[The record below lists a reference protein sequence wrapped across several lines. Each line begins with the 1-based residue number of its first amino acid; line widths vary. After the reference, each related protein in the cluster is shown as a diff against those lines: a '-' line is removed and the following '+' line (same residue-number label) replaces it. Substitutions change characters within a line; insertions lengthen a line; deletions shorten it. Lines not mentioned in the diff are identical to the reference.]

1 VFGCHSIG
9 ALKVSVSIGD
19 GVISSDTFIVNT
31 SKPLSAMVSNSTDES
46 SLSSDGCGHDTRQHS
61 GSHNQRR
68 SHGNVHN
75 RRRFLKTAGAGA
87 VVLGTAGCLSRL
99 GGSGGGNGEIGDTIK
114 IGVLAPAPSKNPI
127 GASIAN
133 SAKLAAEQLNKKNG
147 IAGANVETIVKD
159 TKENPS
165 VGQSKFRELAIGE
178 KVDMVTGVF
187 TSEVLLNIMD
197 DIAKQ
202 KTLTMS
208 SGAATPQATRTVDE
222 NYEKYKYYFRTGP
235 FNAHY
240 LGANMIDFGVA
251 AFEDMGWN
259 KIAVLVEDYKWTSP
273 ITDVFKKQ
281 ASKLPADIM
290 TSLRYA
296 SGTKNFSP
304 IYDKISGN
312 NVDGVFVAMAHTGT
326 SAVIQWAKQQRPFGF
341 GGIHVPMQLPSY
353 YGSVKGACRY
363 GFTQN
368 VATPQSKITKKTFPY
383 ANAYKKQFGG
393 YPVYTGYITFDAIKQ
408 FTTVVEK
415 KQTLATDQL
424 ISGLESGSYTGTAGT
439 IEYYS
444 KDHKYTHDLIY
455 KRKAKTPVYMQW
467 QKQKDGGIQQVFFP
481 DSLQTGTYK
490 HPAWLR

>member
-1 VFGCHSIG
+1 MIP
-9 ALKVSVSIGD
+9 
-19 GVISSDTFIVNT
+19 SDTFIGNT
-31 SKPLSAMVSNSTDES
+31 TKPLSAMRRNTTDES
-46 SLSSDGCGHDTRQHS
+46 SLSSDGHDQTTRQHS
-61 GSHNQRR
+61 TPPIRWKPSSGP
-68 SHGNVHN
+68 HN

-87 VVLGTAGCLSRL
+87 VALGTAGCLSRL
-99 GGSGGGNGEIGDTIK
+99 GGGGNSSGEIGDTIK
-114 IGVLAPAPSKNPI
+114 IGVLAPAPSDNPI

-133 SAKLAAEQLNKKNG
+133 SAKLVAEQLNKKNG

-165 VGQSKFRELAIGE
+165 VGQSKFRELTIGE

-208 SGAATPQATRTVDE
+208 SGAATPEATRKVDE
-222 NYEKYKYYFRTGP
+222 NYEKYKYYFRAGP

-240 LGANMIDFGVA
+240 LGVNMIDFGVA
-251 AFEDMGWN
+251 AFENMGWN
-259 KIAVLVEDYKWTSP
+259 KIAVLVEDYKWTAPVS
-273 ITDVFKKQ
+273 DVLQKQ
-281 ASKLPADIM
+281 AGKLPADIVLN
-290 TSLRYA
+290 LRYA

-326 SAVIQWAKQQRPFGF
+326 SAVIQWAKQQRSFGF

-353 YGSVKGACRY
+353 YQSVKGACRF

-368 VATPQSKITKKTFPY
+368 VATPQSKITEKTIPY

-393 YPVYTGYITFDAIKQ
+393 YPVYTGYITYDAIKQ
-408 FTTVVEK
+408 FASVVEE
-415 KQTLATDQL
+415 KQTLAVDQL

-439 IEYYS
+439 SQYYP

-455 KRKAKTPVYMQW
+455 ERKAKTPVYMQW
-467 QKQKDGGIQQVFFP
+467 QKRKNGGTQQVFFP
-481 DSLQTGTYK
+481 NSLQTNKYK
-490 HPAWLR
+490 RPPWLR